1 MLVSDRRSG
10 RGGAADAE
18 RPHPTNLNRPMARLT
33 PTQIANRDRIEAVIG
48 LAAPFL
54 DVVLG
59 VGDRISRIVEPGD
72 SEYYPIRPGGQVP
85 LPGEPGYAEDAA
97 LPDPAPGPADGTGPH
112 PPSGA

>member
-1 MLVSDRRSG
+1 MQIRNIPYATDTLTLTAKASY
-10 RGGAADAE
+10 
-18 RPHPTNLNRPMARLT
+18 RL
-33 PTQIANRDRIEAVIG
+33 ANRDRIEAVIG

-97 LPDPAPGPADGTGPH
+97 LPDPEPPPGDGTGPRT
-112 PPSGA
+112 PPGA

>member
-1 MLVSDRRSG
+1 MLVSDRRSAC
-10 RGGAADAE
+10 GGAADVE
-18 RPHPTNLNRPMARLT
+18 RLRPTNLNGPMARLT
-33 PTQIANRDRIEAVIG
+33 PAQIANRDRIEAVIG

-72 SEYYPIRPGGQVP
+72 SEYYPIRPGGPVP

-97 LPDPAPGPADGTGPH
+97 LPDPEPVAGDGTGPQ
-112 PPSGA
+112 PPPGA